1 MQLRWDIG
9 GWHAGEYNASS
20 TAFCRRAGYHGAGV
34 FWLFIEPSRIGHER
48 VIVDG
53 KQGHHLAR
61 VLRIRAGERGVA
73 VSNGHEYQL
82 DVVEVAGSRVVAKIT
97 AVRPV
102 QGEPNT
108 RVTLLQAL
116 LPNPDFDAVIEGGT
130 AVGVHRFI
138 AVQAERSVARSSP
151 ERTARWRAI
160 AESAAEQSH
169 RGEVPEAS
177 GPMSLTDALEQ
188 VAGTRLLVLEP
199 TATVSLLDAL
209 DSSSAY
215 AMAVGPEG
223 GWTDNELSTLSERG
237 GLAISL
243 GPRVLRA
250 RLAPIVAAAILVQQ
264 R

>member
-169 RGEVPEAS
+169 RGEV
-177 GPMSLTDALEQ
+177 
-188 VAGTRLLVLEP
+188 LEP
-199 TATVSLLDAL
+199 TASVSLLDAL

-223 GWTDNELSTLSERG
+223 GWTDNELSTLRERG
-237 GLAISL
+237 GLAVSL
-243 GPRVLRA
+243 GPRILRA